1 MAKQLYPNIVR
12 GGMAI
17 PLGNNYYFMKGR
29 KHTQGG
35 IDVGKDLEVEGGE
48 IMKLDKN
55 NVKVFSAVPFLN
67 GRSPVEKI
75 LGGEN
80 PNKVFAQQERFKKVN
95 KINDDGTK
103 AKYGK
108 RKINTQNIPE
118 SEQYAV
124 TTPNGQRK
132 VFNNKEKVQQY
143 ITVNTPK
150 GYSLYDT
157 TNYGSNIDKGQTA
170 ILNRNTERE
179 IEKATEE
186 EIRTNARKANIK
198 SNKEYAMEALNAMPI
213 IGDGMDIYSI
223 VKDAYNKNYG
233 NAALTAGMMLFPF
246 DKLLKPVGKGIKKLY
261 TNVTDRLNT
270 NTNLIDLNT
279 NLFNN
284 NRSNIINNEELGN
297 SIDIDPVI
305 LDRFNYEESID
316 ATRPTNNTIDVYN
329 NFLNNL
335 DASYDINRNYIHRQ
349 SYLEEAE
356 DFADSFFEHNISNN
370 NESLRR
376 GNRNQDSFINN
387 DNKELSNSLIDENN
401 SIDSNLLNEL
411 DDESRNLYIRFRNDE
426 DLWVSDYR
434 KIKNNPKIRKLIE
447 ADDDFKYFITVDDYI
462 TAKQRKPINGVKND
476 EFILEAD
483 GIKYTADGK
492 YMLTSNGNTF
502 RTDYA
507 INLPKKPYHYV
518 DDYKESKPFDK
529 PYFTKYNYPGK
540 DRTSL
545 IKGYRYGMG
554 DVTDMYHGNIDA
566 QDYIS
571 KVNKEFNEVP
581 HGGAIGFDH
590 DGALSKSS
598 SPMFVLQ
605 LLDKY
610 RKGYIGK
617 IFNPI
622 NANENYMQKLNYM
635 GREYYRDSKGRI
647 RAITGDI
654 TNKDVTPISNQEWV
668 DWFNETK
675 IKPLIEETGVQ
686 FPLAKLTPFG
696 AIMIPNMAAVKLKYG
711 GEMNRQKAP
720 FGILKNLGEIF
731 GFSKKDDKPKETS
744 KPKKT
749 NKPISKIH
757 IGGTP
762 NEARQKYYD
771 LDTEFADSVK
781 VVSKRYGLNPNLV
794 ASRLAKEG
802 PVDHNIKLSNDGYRF
817 IRDVVFGPQWGLDD
831 LGNHIKEGKVN
842 IKESWNNIDV
852 DDSFVNE
859 KGRLTNTV
867 YSPNWV
873 DGIYGTAAELK
884 YRRDYMKKHFPK
896 MTEEQLDA
904 AAAASF
910 NRGNAGARKW
920 INRGGNYMQY
930 KPFIK
935 LKQLGGKANI
945 YRLDSNG
952 KSGLRMNI
960 STGDETK
967 ARKKAL
973 LGTEDPYLSINDSY
987 RHFVDRSKFMEEWI
1001 KRNNPIGDKP
1011 DVNKLAK
1018 EIITKPSN
1026 ITFIEAPKDIKIN
1039 YSQGLKDYVKNATNV
1054 KPSIN
1059 WNKIGTAIKP
1069 YAGSIIDTVGNIAT
1083 SLINASTLNK
1093 MRYSKQPIPQIAN
1106 KLKTSVNINPQLKT
1120 LNESYNQYTDYINN
1134 NTASSKVAREA
1145 LQRAR
1150 IKNVLDTNTLY
1161 ATKENLE
1168 TELINKDRI
1177 NQQTVANT
1185 NVDNY
1190 NKWLAGKAEFDNTIL
1205 DKKSENIVGAIN
1217 NITSSFNT
1225 SINNIKKDRQF
1236 NNNLISVLAANPNV
1250 NPEYLRALGAD
1261 WVTDKMIEDWKLAN
1275 KKK

>member
-29 KHTQGG
+29 KHNKGG

-48 IMKLDKN
+48 IMKLNKN

-67 GRSPVEKI
+67 GKSPVEKI

-108 RKINTQNIPE
+108 RKINTETIPE

-124 TTPNGQRK
+124 TTPDGQRK
-132 VFNNKEKVQQY
+132 IFNNKEETQQY
-143 ITVNTPK
+143 ITANTPK

-170 ILNRNTERE
+170 ILDRNTERE

-186 EIRTNARKANIK
+186 EIRTNARKANIE

-233 NAALTAGMMLFPF
+233 NAALTAGMMVFPF
-246 DKLLKPVGKGIKKLY
+246 DKFLKPVGKGIKNFINKGL
-261 TNVTDRLNT
+261 NVMPEFHIGNWYSKMPKVGDENATFRQFGKSEIDDINEVGILRPETIESFNKRLAEKKAANKRFILLKHFDDDLMFNRKT
-270 NTNLIDLNT
+270 PFYGIDSSYPYLAIGDINDPSINWIFRNHKNHKNIFEPHINGEKIIPKEYFDIYARPKTGIGWNLI
-279 NLFNN
+279 
-284 NRSNIINNEELGN
+284 S
-297 SIDIDPVI
+297 
-305 LDRFNYEESID
+305 
-316 ATRPTNNTIDVYN
+316 
-329 NFLNNL
+329 
-335 DASYDINRNYIHRQ
+335 
-349 SYLEEAE
+349 
-356 DFADSFFEHNISNN
+356 
-370 NESLRR
+370 
-376 GNRNQDSFINN
+376 
-387 DNKELSNSLIDENN
+387 
-401 SIDSNLLNEL
+401 
-411 DDESRNLYIRFRNDE
+411 
-426 DLWVSDYR
+426 
-434 KIKNNPKIRKLIE
+434 
-447 ADDDFKYFITVDDYI
+447 
-462 TAKQRKPINGVKND
+462 
-476 EFILEAD
+476 
-483 GIKYTADGK
+483 
-492 YMLTSNGNTF
+492 
-502 RTDYA
+502 
-507 INLPKKPYHYV
+507 KK
-518 DDYKESKPFDK
+518 
-529 PYFTKYNYPGK
+529 TK
-540 DRTSL
+540 
-545 IKGYRYGMG
+545 
-554 DVTDMYHGNIDA
+554 H
-566 QDYIS
+566 
-571 KVNKEFNEVP
+571 
-581 HGGAIGFDH
+581 
-590 DGALSKSS
+590 
-598 SPMFVLQ
+598 
-605 LLDKY
+605 
-610 RKGYIGK
+610 
-617 IFNPI
+617 
-622 NANENYMQKLNYM
+622 
-635 GREYYRDSKGRI
+635 
-647 RAITGDI
+647 
-654 TNKDVTPISNQEWV
+654 
-668 DWFNETK
+668 
-675 IKPLIEETGVQ
+675 
-686 FPLAKLTPFG
+686 
-696 AIMIPNMAAVKLKYG
+696 KYG
-711 GEMNRQKAP
+711 GKMNRQKAP

-744 KPKKT
+744 KTKKT

-757 IGGTP
+757 IGGKP

-781 VVSKRYGLNPNLV
+781 TVSKRYGLNPNLV

-987 RHFVDRSKFMEEWI
+987 RHFVDRSKFMEEWR
-1001 KRNNPIGDKP
+1001 KRNMLYANNPIGDKP

-1018 EIITKPSN
+1018 EIVTKPSN
-1026 ITFIEAPKDIKIN
+1026 AIFIEAPKDIKIN
-1039 YSQGLKDYVKNATNV
+1039 YSQGLKDYLKNATNV

-1069 YAGSIIDTVGNIAT
+1069 YTGSIIDSVGNIAT

-1093 MRYSKQPIPQIAN
+1093 MKYTKQPIPQIAN

-1161 ATKENLE
+1161 ATKENAE

-1177 NQQTVANT
+1177 NQQTVANA

-1190 NKWLAGKAEFDNTIL
+1190 NKWLIGKAEFDNAIL

>member
-1 MAKQLYPNIVR
+1 
-12 GGMAI
+12 
-17 PLGNNYYFMKGR
+17 
-29 KHTQGG
+29 
-35 IDVGKDLEVEGGE
+35 
-48 IMKLDKN
+48 
-55 NVKVFSAVPFLN
+55 
-67 GRSPVEKI
+67 
-75 LGGEN
+75 
-80 PNKVFAQQERFKKVN
+80 
-95 KINDDGTK
+95 
-103 AKYGK
+103 
-108 RKINTQNIPE
+108 
-118 SEQYAV
+118 
-124 TTPNGQRK
+124 
-132 VFNNKEKVQQY
+132 
-143 ITVNTPK
+143 
-150 GYSLYDT
+150 
-157 TNYGSNIDKGQTA
+157 
-170 ILNRNTERE
+170 
-179 IEKATEE
+179 
-186 EIRTNARKANIK
+186 
-198 SNKEYAMEALNAMPI
+198 
-213 IGDGMDIYSI
+213 MDIYSI

-246 DKLLKPVGKGIKKLY
+246 DKFLKPVGKGIKKLFTKFIKSSKDINAKNLQNITNAEWDKLYNKAIKNNDLEEAQKLRDLHFKQKTPNNKVINKQYHVVGDNYDSNFTIFDPKENHTSIY
-261 TNVTDRLNT
+261 TTDNMDMASSYSKYWLSNEEKLKSLNNLREKDISYKNKIIKDLQEELDYRQNNNKSNNYKYENTESLKARLDIELKDLELLNDDNNFQNYYNFYNTTPQPNRVKKLNIYLKNPIQIDNGGNNWNDIRISNLPKDVYDNIKVDRRSNFLDSRYSTLSLENVSKDLGYDGVIIDNVTDYGKHWGDKYINFNIPNQVVIT
-270 NTNLIDLNT
+270 NDKNKLKLADAITYDDNGNIIPLSKRDN
-279 NLFNN
+279 FNN
-284 NRSNIINNEELGN
+284 PDMRYNWL
-297 SIDIDPVI
+297 
-305 LDRFNYEESID
+305 L
-316 ATRPTNNTIDVYN
+316 PTIGVGTGLSLI
-329 NFLNNL
+329 
-335 DASYDINRNYIHRQ
+335 
-349 SYLEEAE
+349 
-356 DFADSFFEHNISNN
+356 NN
-370 NESLRR
+370 NED
-376 GNRNQDSFINN
+376 NQ
-387 DNKELSNSLIDENN
+387 
-401 SIDSNLLNEL
+401 
-411 DDESRNLYIRFRNDE
+411 Y
-426 DLWVSDYR
+426 
-434 KIKNNPKIRKLIE
+434 
-447 ADDDFKYFITVDDYI
+447 
-462 TAKQRKPINGVKND
+462 
-476 EFILEAD
+476 
-483 GIKYTADGK
+483 
-492 YMLTSNGNTF
+492 
-502 RTDYA
+502 
-507 INLPKKPYHYV
+507 
-518 DDYKESKPFDK
+518 
-529 PYFTKYNYPGK
+529 
-540 DRTSL
+540 
-545 IKGYRYGMG
+545 
-554 DVTDMYHGNIDA
+554 
-566 QDYIS
+566 
-571 KVNKEFNEVP
+571 
-581 HGGAIGFDH
+581 
-590 DGALSKSS
+590 
-598 SPMFVLQ
+598 
-605 LLDKY
+605 
-610 RKGYIGK
+610 
-617 IFNPI
+617 
-622 NANENYMQKLNYM
+622 
-635 GREYYRDSKGRI
+635 
-647 RAITGDI
+647 
-654 TNKDVTPISNQEWV
+654 
-668 DWFNETK
+668 
-675 IKPLIEETGVQ
+675 
-686 FPLAKLTPFG
+686 
-696 AIMIPNMAAVKLKYG
+696 KYG
-711 GEMNRQKAP
+711 GKMNRQKAP

-744 KPKKT
+744 KTKKT
-749 NKPISKIH
+749 NKPISKIY
-757 IGGTP
+757 IGGKP

-781 VVSKRYGLNPNLV
+781 AVSKRYGLNPNLV

-930 KPFIK
+930 RPFIK

-973 LGTEDPYLSINDSY
+973 LGTEDPYLSIDDSY
-987 RHFVDRSKFMEEWI
+987 RHFVDRSKFMEEWR
-1001 KRNNPIGDKP
+1001 KRNMLYANNPIGDKP

-1018 EIITKPSN
+1018 EIITKPSD

-1093 MRYSKQPIPQIAN
+1093 MKYTKQPIPQIAN

-1161 ATKENLE
+1161 ATKENAE

-1177 NQQTVANT
+1177 NQQTVANA

-1190 NKWLAGKAEFDNTIL
+1190 NKWVAGKAEFDNAIL

>member
-48 IMKLDKN
+48 IMKLDEN

-132 VFNNKEKVQQY
+132 VFNNKEEVQQY
-143 ITVNTPK
+143 ITANTPK

-233 NAALTAGMMLFPF
+233 NAALTAGMMVFPF
-246 DKLLKPVGKGIKKLY
+246 GKFLKPVGKGIKNFINKGL
-261 TNVTDRLNT
+261 NVMPEFH
-270 NTNLIDLNT
+270 I
-279 NLFNN
+279 
-284 NRSNIINNEELGN
+284 GN
-297 SIDIDPVI
+297 WYSKMPKVGDE
-305 LDRFNYEESID
+305 N
-316 ATRPTNNTIDVYN
+316 ATFRQFGKSEMD
-329 NFLNNL
+329 
-335 DASYDINRNYIHRQ
+335 DINEVGILRPETIESFNKR
-349 SYLEEAE
+349 LAE
-356 DFADSFFEHNISNN
+356 RKAENKRFILLKHFDDDLMF
-370 NESLRR
+370 
-376 GNRNQDSFINN
+376 NRKTPFYG
-387 DNKELSNSLIDENN
+387 
-401 SIDSNLLNEL
+401 IDSNYPYLAIGNIN
-411 DDESRNLYIRFRNDE
+411 DPSINWIFRNH
-426 DLWVSDYR
+426 
-434 KIKNNPKIRKLIE
+434 KNHKNIFEPH
-447 ADDDFKYFITVDDYI
+447 
-462 TAKQRKPINGVKND
+462 INGEKIIPKEYFD
-476 EFILEAD
+476 IYARPKT
-483 GIKYTADGK
+483 GIGW
-492 YMLTSNGNTF
+492 
-502 RTDYA
+502 
-507 INLPKKPYHYV
+507 NL
-518 DDYKESKPFDK
+518 
-529 PYFTKYNYPGK
+529 
-540 DRTSL
+540 
-545 IKGYRYGMG
+545 
-554 DVTDMYHGNIDA
+554 
-566 QDYIS
+566 IS
-571 KVNKEFNEVP
+571 KK
-581 HGGAIGFDH
+581 
-590 DGALSKSS
+590 
-598 SPMFVLQ
+598 
-605 LLDKY
+605 
-610 RKGYIGK
+610 
-617 IFNPI
+617 
-622 NANENYMQKLNYM
+622 
-635 GREYYRDSKGRI
+635 
-647 RAITGDI
+647 
-654 TNKDVTPISNQEWV
+654 
-668 DWFNETK
+668 TK
-675 IKPLIEETGVQ
+675 H
-686 FPLAKLTPFG
+686 
-696 AIMIPNMAAVKLKYG
+696 KYG
-711 GEMNRQKAP
+711 GKMNRQKAP

-744 KPKKT
+744 KTKKT
-749 NKPISKIH
+749 NKPISKIY
-757 IGGTP
+757 IGGKP

-781 VVSKRYGLNPNLV
+781 AVSKRYGLNPNLV

-842 IKESWNNIDV
+842 IKESWNNINV

-967 ARKKAL
+967 AHKKAL
-973 LGTEDPYLSINDSY
+973 LGTGYEIIN
-987 RHFVDRSKFMEEWI
+987 
-1001 KRNNPIGDKP
+1001 
-1011 DVNKLAK
+1011 NKLHYYGVPVN
-1018 EIITKPSN
+1018 EINKTYQSPELALNNFNNKYKGNYEFTDKGLEYKPYRSN
-1026 ITFIEAPKDIKIN
+1026 VLNVPKLN
-1039 YSQGLKDYVKNATNV
+1039 FNV
-1054 KPSIN
+1054 KHDNKKTIN

-1161 ATKENLE
+1161 ATKENAE

-1177 NQQTVANT
+1177 NQQTVANA

-1190 NKWLAGKAEFDNTIL
+1190 NKWVAGKAEFDNAIL